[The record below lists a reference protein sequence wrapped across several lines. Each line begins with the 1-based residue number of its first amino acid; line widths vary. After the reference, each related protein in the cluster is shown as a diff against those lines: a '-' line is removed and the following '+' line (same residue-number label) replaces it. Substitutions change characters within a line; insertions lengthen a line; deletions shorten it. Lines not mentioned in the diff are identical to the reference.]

1 MKKLIICFDMDNVIC
16 KSPTNL
22 YSKSTPHKK
31 NIEMINLLKK
41 RGHYIKIFTSR
52 FMGRNKENS
61 VLAKKQ
67 GFKITKSQLKKWKV
81 SYDELI
87 FGKPSYDLFVDD
99 KSLFFKKNWAVNLKK
114 KINRKKL

>member
-1 MKKLIICFDMDNVIC
+1 MLFA
-16 KSPTNL
+16 NL
-22 YSKSTPHKK
+22 QLTYIPNQLRIKK
-31 NIEMINLLKK
+31 NIEVINLLKK